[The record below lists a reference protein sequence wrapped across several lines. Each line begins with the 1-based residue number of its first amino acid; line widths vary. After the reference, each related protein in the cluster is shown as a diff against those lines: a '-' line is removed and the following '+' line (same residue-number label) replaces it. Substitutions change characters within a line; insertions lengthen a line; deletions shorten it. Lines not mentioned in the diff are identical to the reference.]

1 MSERSAVQKVIK
13 TTKHFISVSNSD
25 SNDYN
30 AGGNGF
36 NPGQMYISM
45 GNSGITNVQS
55 YNDST
60 ATTMTPISL
69 SLDLFYN
76 NVSQLFRNNKFRLST
91 ITTDASAAI
100 RVGGVS
106 EAAAPITITLAD
118 AIYKTGTDLATALQT
133 ALNGKLVAWIG
144 GSVIN
149 DFTVVFNAATNT
161 FTLGYSVA
169 APAGIAALSPIL
181 VLTTIFTESAV
192 AYDSSRI
199 WGTTSSI
206 QGGFSIVGSFQL
218 PYTNRVAG
226 LALPNYVDLQTLQVI
241 RLHSNVAK
249 RYFAKR
255 GPASATPAQRILSL
269 TDILFEI
276 PVDTPMGATLVWQ
289 PSDNRFQQ
297 DIASNFDEL
306 RLTIT
311 DNQDVVVQFTN
322 AAEINFT
329 FAIEREIIVPD
340 NEERIKALSD
350 YNRFK
355 SY

>member
-1 MSERSAVQKVIK
+1 MSDRSAVQKVIK
-13 TTKHFISVSNSD
+13 STKHFVSVSNAD

-69 SLDLFYN
+69 TADLFYN
-76 NVSQLFRNNKFRLST
+76 NVSQSFRNNKFRLST
-91 ITTDASAAI
+91 ITTDVSPAI
-100 RVGGVS
+100 RVGAVF
-106 EAAAPITITLAD
+106 EDVAPITITIPD
-118 AIYKTGTDLATALQT
+118 AIYKSGAEMATALQA
-133 ALNGKLVAWIG
+133 ALNAKQVAWIG
-144 GSVIN
+144 GNVIA
-149 DFTVVFNAATNT
+149 DFTVVFSALNNT
-161 FTLGYSVA
+161 FTLGYTAA
-169 APAGIAALSPIL
+169 APAAIIAVAPIL
-181 VLTTIFTESAV
+181 VLTTVFTESGL

-199 WGTTSSI
+199 WGTTSSQQAGI
-206 QGGFSIVGSFQL
+206 SVIGSFQL
-218 PYTNRVAG
+218 PYANRAAG
-226 LALPNYVDLQTLQVI
+226 IALPNFVDLATLQVI
-241 RLHSNVAK
+241 RVHSNVAK

-255 GPASATPAQRILSL
+255 GPSSATPAQRILSL

-276 PVDTPMGATLVWQ
+276 PVDTPMGSTLTWQ
-289 PSDNRFQQ
+289 PPDNRFMQ

-311 DNQDVVVQFTN
+311 DNKDNVVTFTN

-340 NEERIKALSD
+340 NEERIKALAD